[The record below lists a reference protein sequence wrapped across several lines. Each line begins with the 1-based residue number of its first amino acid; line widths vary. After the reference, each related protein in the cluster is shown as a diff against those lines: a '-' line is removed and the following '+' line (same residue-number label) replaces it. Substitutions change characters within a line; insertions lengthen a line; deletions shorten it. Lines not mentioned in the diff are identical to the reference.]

1 MSQTIQVLVTKPF
14 YRWMRKSKL
23 SPSEIVGAAHEMV
36 QGLIDVKL
44 GGYLFKKRVALGGRG
59 KSAGV
64 RTIVA
69 TKFEQRWI
77 FLFGFEKNER
87 SNIDATELKVLQEL
101 ASTLLDL
108 SEQAVSVALSTG
120 QLIELME
127 SSDDH

>member
-1 MSQTIQVLVTKPF
+1 MSQTLQVLVTKPF
-14 YRWMRKSKL
+14 LRWMRKSKV
-23 SPSEIVGAAHEMV
+23 SSSEIVGAAHEMV

-44 GGYLFKKRVALGGRG
+44 GGYLFKKRVALRGRG
-59 KSAGV
+59 KSAGA

-69 TKFEQRWI
+69 TKFGRRWI

-108 SEQAVSVALSTG
+108 NEQALAVALSTG

>member
-1 MSQTIQVLVTKPF
+1 MSQTLQVLVTKPF
-14 YRWMRKSKL
+14 LRWMRKSKV
-23 SPSEIVGAAHEMV
+23 SSSEIVGAAHEMV

-44 GGYLFKKRVALGGRG
+44 GGYLFKKRVALRGRG
-59 KSAGV
+59 KSAGA

-69 TKFEQRWI
+69 TKFGRRWI

-108 SEQAVSVALSTG
+108 NEQALAVALSTG

-127 SSDDH
+127 GSDDH

>member
-1 MSQTIQVLVTKPF
+1 MSLPIQVLVTKPF
-14 YRWMRKSKL
+14 ARWMRKSKV
-23 SPSEIVGAAHEMV
+23 SPSEIVAAAHEMV

-59 KSAGV
+59 KSAGA

-108 SEQAVSVALSTG
+108 DAQALSVALSSG
-120 QLIELME
+120 QLIELKE
-127 SSDDH
+127 NSNDH

>member
-1 MSQTIQVLVTKPF
+1 
-14 YRWMRKSKL
+14 
-23 SPSEIVGAAHEMV
+23 MV

-59 KSAGV
+59 KSAGA

-108 SEQAVSVALSTG
+108 DAQALSVALSSG
-120 QLIELME
+120 QLIELKE
-127 SSDDH
+127 NSNDH